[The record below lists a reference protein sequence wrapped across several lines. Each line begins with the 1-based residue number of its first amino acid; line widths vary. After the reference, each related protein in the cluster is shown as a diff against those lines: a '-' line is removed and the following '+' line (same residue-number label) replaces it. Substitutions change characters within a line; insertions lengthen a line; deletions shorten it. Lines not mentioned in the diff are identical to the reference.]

1 MTICGQ
7 GMLGALTTKARPI
20 RLATALCVIFS
31 AVLAVA
37 EDLIGSLSYYSVK
50 LPISASV
57 AVGGDL
63 LKIDLA
69 RESFLVS
76 ESKAPREVAL
86 KYLNNKELRDLLSN
100 SDLKAIVLG
109 ATKGEDSEVI
119 GAAYKAILNSG
130 ERPEFDSVDFWE
142 NIINTHQARETL
154 VEALQSSDSQP
165 VDKKFCA
172 ACLALGSENI
182 SVVNFKC
189 LSNSGASQCLEISL
203 REALKDELA
212 GNDSQ
217 PGASLVQ
224 AAEFFGAVDAQAN
237 KKLVEVIN
245 LATKIITELDQANDS
260 SSQSDFSARLQ
271 ELVSLADSLGI
282 TGSSLILSERF
293 VSHAL
298 ANGKFSQALNQI
310 KEIPF
315 SIRTPKTHASLST
328 TLSGLDLSNLSVII
342 DPDIREIVELYASKD
357 QEIQAQWYELHKRM
371 TQELLSRGDLSL
383 AIQLLNACK
392 NDNPE
397 LGKQLI
403 SSGANQIVKGY
414 LDRGD
419 VLSASKF
426 VEENRGS
433 IDFMT
438 RLRLMAGKMNLSLMS
453 FSLIVLISL
462 GFGFWTVFRLF
473 RRTDAAANDLEK
485 YPEEYL
491 EALATFGLSPKAS
504 VRDIK
509 KAYRKAVK
517 IHHPDLKQD
526 SSREDQ
532 QFFIKLHTD
541 YEALLKFH
549 RQSK

>member
-37 EDLIGSLSYYSVK
+37 EDPIGSLSYYSVK

-86 KYLNNKELRDLLSN
+86 RYLNNKELRDLLSN

-142 NIINTHQARETL
+142 NIINSPQARELL

-165 VDKKFCA
+165 VDQKFCA
-172 ACLALGSENI
+172 ACLALGSENAR
-182 SVVNFKC
+182 VVNFKR
-189 LSNSGASQCLEISL
+189 LSNGGAAQCLEISL

-282 TGSSLILSERF
+282 AGSSLILSERF
-293 VSHAL
+293 VSHTL
-298 ANGKFSQALNQI
+298 ANGNFSQALNQI

-328 TLSGLDLSNLSVII
+328 VLRGLDPSNLSVII

-438 RLRLMAGKMNLSLMS
+438 RLRLMAGRMNLSLMS

-504 VRDIK
+504 VRNIK

-532 QFFIKLHTD
+532 QFFIKLHMD

>member
-1 MTICGQ
+1 
-7 GMLGALTTKARPI
+7 
-20 RLATALCVIFS
+20 
-31 AVLAVA
+31 
-37 EDLIGSLSYYSVK
+37 
-50 LPISASV
+50 
-57 AVGGDL
+57 
-63 LKIDLA
+63 
-69 RESFLVS
+69 
-76 ESKAPREVAL
+76 
-86 KYLNNKELRDLLSN
+86 
-100 SDLKAIVLG
+100 
-109 ATKGEDSEVI
+109 
-119 GAAYKAILNSG
+119 
-130 ERPEFDSVDFWE
+130 
-142 NIINTHQARETL
+142 
-154 VEALQSSDSQP
+154 
-165 VDKKFCA
+165 
-172 ACLALGSENI
+172 
-182 SVVNFKC
+182 
-189 LSNSGASQCLEISL
+189 
-203 REALKDELA
+203 
-212 GNDSQ
+212 
-217 PGASLVQ
+217 
-224 AAEFFGAVDAQAN
+224 
-237 KKLVEVIN
+237 
-245 LATKIITELDQANDS
+245 
-260 SSQSDFSARLQ
+260 
-271 ELVSLADSLGI
+271 
-282 TGSSLILSERF
+282 
-293 VSHAL
+293 
-298 ANGKFSQALNQI
+298 
-310 KEIPF
+310 
-315 SIRTPKTHASLST
+315 
-328 TLSGLDLSNLSVII
+328 
-342 DPDIREIVELYASKD
+342 
-357 QEIQAQWYELHKRM
+357 M

-438 RLRLMAGKMNLSLMS
+438 RLRLMAGRMNLSLMS

-504 VRDIK
+504 VRNIK

-532 QFFIKLHTD
+532 QFFIKLHMD